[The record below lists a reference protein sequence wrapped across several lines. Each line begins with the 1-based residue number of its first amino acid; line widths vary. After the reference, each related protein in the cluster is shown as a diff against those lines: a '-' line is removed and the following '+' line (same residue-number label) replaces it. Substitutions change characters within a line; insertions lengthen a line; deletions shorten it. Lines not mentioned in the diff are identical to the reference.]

1 MRFQKSFL
9 ICLAVLSLL
18 TLSCNNPTGPNADT
32 QSVVTDSD
40 ELVITYAP
48 GDDAGSVTENVA
60 LPSTGLNG
68 TAVSW
73 QSNHDDQITSEG
85 LVSRPASGSGDVVV
99 TLSALIIKGKSTKI
113 KEFRL
118 TVKERGFVGNTKSAG
133 TVADIDGNSYWAV
146 KIGNQI
152 WTAENLRTTKY
163 NDGTEIPL
171 EKSNSDWVNLTS
183 PGYCYFNQMTNQDSI
198 RKFGLLYNWYAIDNK
213 KIAPK
218 GWHVPTDAEWTTLEN
233 YLIAGGFN
241 WDGTTKDNKVAKA
254 LSAKT
259 DWFTELGLEDGTIG
273 NDLSKNN
280 NSGFLAIPGG
290 SRSTNGEFD
299 YGGSGNWWSAT
310 EFNESGGVAR
320 NLYYNHINL
329 SWNSN
334 YKSNGFSVRLVK
346 D

>member
-1 MRFQKSFL
+1 MRLQKSFL
-9 ICLAVLSLL
+9 RCLAVLSLL

-32 QSVVTDSD
+32 QSVVTDSED
-40 ELVITYAP
+40 LVITFAP

-68 TAVSW
+68 SRVSW
-73 QSNHDDQITSEG
+73 QSTHDDQITSEG

-99 TLSALIIKGKSTKI
+99 TLSALIIKGKSNKI
-113 KEFRL
+113 KEFVL
-118 TVKERGFVGNTKSAG
+118 TVKERSFVGNTKSAG
-133 TVADIDGNSYWAV
+133 TVTDIDGNSYWAV
-146 KIGNQI
+146 NIGTQV
-152 WTAENLRTTKY
+152 WTVENLRTTKY
-163 NDGTEIPL
+163 NDGTEIPNV
-171 EKSNSDWVNLTS
+171 KDDSAWVNLGT
-183 PGYCYFNQMTNQDSI
+183 PGYCYFNHMTNPDSI

-213 KIAPK
+213 KITPK
-218 GWHVPTDAEWTTLEN
+218 GWHVPTDSEWITLEK
-233 YLIAGGFN
+233 YLIAGGYN
-241 WDGTTKDNKVAKA
+241 WDASTKDNKVAKA

-259 DWFTELGLEDGTIG
+259 DWFTQPGLDVGTIG

-280 NSGFLAIPGG
+280 NSGFMAIPGG
-290 SRSTNGEFD
+290 SRSTDGKFD

-320 NLYYNHINL
+320 NLYYDHDNL

-334 YKSNGFSVRLVK
+334 YKSNGFSLRLVK